1 MGRERVVIERLF
13 CDACGAELKQSAI
26 RTIAINGERWEVEL
40 CNKDLK
46 RLQATFAEW
55 TKNARRLQPRRRTAS
70 QTKDEWDYL
79 ESRGFTRHRGR
90 KSAAEAAALAER

>member
-1 MGRERVVIERLF
+1 MVIERLF
-13 CDACGAELKQSAI
+13 CDICGAELKQPAS
-26 RTIAINGERWEVEL
+26 RTIAIDGERWELEL

-46 RLQATFAEW
+46 QLQRTFAEW
-55 TKNARRLQPRRRTAS
+55 TRHGKQLHSRRRTAS
-70 QTKDEWDYL
+70 QAMDEWEYL